1 MLFYFSG
8 TKQND
13 CETETGNLAPQ
24 VILFVAQLVAGIG
37 GSLYYTL
44 GVSYMDDNI
53 KKSKT
58 PVLISLS
65 YFLRLLGPAFGYAIA
80 SFCLKLFIAPN
91 LTPTITQNDPRWLGA
106 WWLGWIFLAAVLGL
120 FSFLISLFPKSLPR
134 AAVRRQI
141 RIERL
146 KRGWSVEEA
155 EKTEPPA
162 SISDMFVTFKKLLM
176 NKTYMS
182 NTIAG
187 IFYFFGYMPF
197 WMFTPKYIEI
207 QYRQSASTSR

>member
-1 MLFYFSG
+1 M
-8 TKQND
+8 
-13 CETETGNLAPQ
+13 EVGNWAPQ
-24 VILFVAQLVAGIG
+24 IILFIAQLIAGVG
-37 GSLYYTL
+37 GSLYFTL

-58 PVLISLS
+58 PALISLS
-65 YFLRLLGPAFGYAIA
+65 YFLRLLGPAFGYSLA
-80 SFCLKLFIAPN
+80 SFSLKFFIAPT
-91 LTPTITQNDPRWLGA
+91 LTPTITPNDPRWLGA
-106 WWLGWIFLAAVLGL
+106 WWLGWILLAVVMAI
-120 FSFLISLFPKSLPR
+120 FAFLIGLFPKTLPR

-155 EKTEPPA
+155 EANEPKA
-162 SISDMFVTFKKLLM
+162 SLQDMLVTFKKLLV
-176 NKTYMS
+176 NKTYMC

-207 QYRQSASTSR
+207 QYRQSASTSRYILNLLYFL

>member
-1 MLFYFSG
+1 
-8 TKQND
+8 
-13 CETETGNLAPQ
+13 
-24 VILFVAQLVAGIG
+24 
-37 GSLYYTL
+37 
-44 GVSYMDDNI
+44 MDDNI

-80 SFCLKLFIAPN
+80 SFCLKLFIAPS
-91 LTPTITQNDPRWLGA
+91 LTPTISQNDPRWLGA
-106 WWLGWIFLAAVLGL
+106 WWLGWIFLAIVLAI
-120 FSFLISLFPKSLPR
+120 FSFLIGLFPKALPR

-155 EKTEPPA
+155 EPNEPPA
-162 SISDMFVTFKKLLM
+162 SISDMLVTFKKLLM

-207 QYRQSASTSR
+207 QYRQSASTSRCV